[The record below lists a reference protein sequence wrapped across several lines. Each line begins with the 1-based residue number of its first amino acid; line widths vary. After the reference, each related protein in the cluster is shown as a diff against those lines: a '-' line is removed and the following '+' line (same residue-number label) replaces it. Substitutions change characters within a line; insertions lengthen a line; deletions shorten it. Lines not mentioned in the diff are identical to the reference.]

1 MRLFYWTYLFTV
13 LTICIISNSAKL
25 FTLKQLSHFKVKI
38 FDFTVTKKCYAD
50 ACTELEDVARLQPLQ
65 HGMSNKACAEI
76 HLKYNAGQ
84 TSIEETDMPQYKA
97 PLRDMQFVLHE
108 LLNAEDHY
116 AKLPAFQ
123 ENVSRELVDQYLE
136 AAADFCENEL
146 SPINQSGD
154 REGCTW
160 NDGVVTTP
168 TGFKEAYQKY
178 IELGFPSLS
187 AEEQYGG
194 QGLPVSL
201 GNVISEMVGTANWAW
216 GMYPGLSHGAVRT
229 LEHHGSD
236 EQKATYLPKLVS
248 GEWTGTM
255 CLTESHAGSDLG
267 IIRTKAEPQA
277 DGSYAISGEKIFIS
291 AGEHDMAEN
300 IVHIVLA
307 RLPGAPKGTKGISLF
322 IVPKFNLNADGSVGE
337 RNGVRCGSIEHK
349 MGIHGNATCV
359 INFDNAKGFLIGPEN
374 RGLNCMF
381 TFMNTARIGTA
392 IQGLSASEGSFQG
405 ALAYAKDRLAMRSLS
420 GPKAPEKEADPIIV
434 HPAVRNMLLT
444 QKAFAEGGRALV
456 YLLSLHADIVEQGAT
471 EEERKFSDN
480 ILSLL
485 TPIAKAFLTETGS
498 ESAKHGV
505 QVFGGHGF
513 ISEHGMEQIVRDTRI
528 SCLYEGTT
536 EIQAID
542 LLGRK
547 VLGTQGAMLKDFTKI
562 IHKFAEANKDN
573 AAMQE
578 FVEPLAALNKEWGDL
593 TMQIGMRAMQN
604 PEEVGAA
611 AVDYMYFSGY
621 VTLAYLWA
629 RMALVA
635 QEALAA
641 GTTDVDFYNAKVA
654 TARFYFKKI
663 LPRVRSHVDVIA
675 TGVEPLFAL
684 DAEHFAF

>member
-50 ACTELEDVARLQPLQ
+50 ACTELEDVARLQPFQ
-65 HGMSNKACAEI
+65 HGMSEKACAEI

-146 SPINQSGD
+146 SPLNQVGD

-322 IVPKFNLNADGSVGE
+322 IVPKFNLNADGSLGE

-405 ALAYAKDRLAMRSLS
+405 ALTYAKDRLAMRSLS

-611 AVDYMYFSGY
+611 AVDYMYFSDY

-641 GTTDVDFYNAKVA
+641 GTTDVDFYNAKVT